1 MRLISQDGRV
11 DFPYEQVG
19 VTIDAADEKTIIAF
33 PVNAADETY
42 WNMAKYSTKK
52 RASMAMK
59 LLTYTYTRRKYV
71 EDYFQL
77 PSDNE
82 IEEKYNMFLK
92 KNIICFFK

>member
-11 DFPYEQVG
+11 DLPYEQVC
-19 VTIDAADEKTIIAF
+19 VSIDILSWLTIKVCPLAKVDSWTFAF
-33 PVNAADETY
+33 
-42 WNMAKYSTKK
+42 YSTKE

-71 EDYFQL
+71 EDYFQF

-82 IEEKYNMFLK
+82 IEAQYNMF
-92 KNIICFFK
+92 F

>member
-1 MRLISQDGRV
+1 
-11 DFPYEQVG
+11 
-19 VTIDAADEKTIIAF
+19 
-33 PVNAADETY
+33 
-42 WNMAKYSTKK
+42 
-52 RASMAMK
+52 MAMK